1 MTGLLKNKVAIV
13 TGASR
18 GIGKAIV
25 ERFVAEG
32 AIVIACSNK
41 KNKAQKEYY
50 KTLSKK
56 KKSKIIPIFFD
67 LNSHDEIKKGI
78 EEIKSLN
85 LMINY
90 LVNNAGIIV
99 TSSFQM
105 TKEVDLL
112 DVFKVNFFGQFY
124 FTQYV
129 SKIMIKTKGPKS
141 IVNISSSSGLDNN
154 LGRSVY
160 AASKASGISL
170 ASTISKEL
178 APFNIRVNTI
188 APGLTDTE
196 MMRNS
201 TKKEYLDK
209 ALENISLKRIGR
221 PEEIANVAFF
231 LCSELSSYINGQIIR
246 VDGGMH

>member
-1 MTGLLKNKVAIV
+1 
-13 TGASR
+13 
-18 GIGKAIV
+18 
-25 ERFVAEG
+25 
-32 AIVIACSNK
+32 
-41 KNKAQKEYY
+41 
-50 KTLSKK
+50 
-56 KKSKIIPIFFD
+56 
-67 LNSHDEIKKGI
+67 
-78 EEIKSLN
+78 
-85 LMINY
+85 
-90 LVNNAGIIV
+90 
-99 TSSFQM
+99 
-105 TKEVDLL
+105 
-112 DVFKVNFFGQFY
+112 
-124 FTQYV
+124 
-129 SKIMIKTKGPKS
+129 MIKTNGPKS

-221 PEEIANVAFF
+221 PEEIANVVFF
-231 LCSELSSYINGQIIR
+231 LCSELSSYINGQVIR